1 MNEYRITD
9 SAGITCNPI
18 TAVNE
23 KEARKIFWA
32 TCKWAVGDITKIEL
46 IRENVPATKAQEREA
61 LEKIKAIVATL
72 GPRSYIGTA
81 LDGCLVDAEV
91 NIENDFGDSM
101 KARWQ
106 DAEKRVAQVVQEAAE
121 IRDKLQQE
129 IREKQQAREEAQ
141 AAGLTGRLKRRR
153 TTPISTGTRSWTATT
168 SPTSPSWSRTSW
180 RPSRK
185 RSTPA
190 PAASLRRRS
199 TRRASFSRTRS
210 GITGTPSASWSITR
224 PSPSA
229 SSTRRGSKPS
239 RRERR
244 KPWQRQRHR
253 QRRRRT
259 K

>member
-72 GPRSYIGTA
+72 GPRSYVGTA

-129 IREKQQAREEAQ
+129 IREKQQAREEAK
-141 AAGLTGRLKRRR
+141 AAIRE
-153 TTPISTGTRSWTATT
+153 AE
-168 SPTSPSWSRTSW
+168 
-180 RPSRK
+180 
-185 RSTPA
+185 
-190 PAASLRRRS
+190 
-199 TRRASFSRTRS
+199 RRADRAIKTAEDDANFYRDKVLDSDDPTDLAQLVEDKLAA
-210 GITGTPSASWSITR
+210 IEETVNTGACCIVAAAEHPESELFQNAVR
-224 PSPSA
+224 DHRNA
-229 SSTRRGSKPS
+229 Q
-239 RRERR
+239 R
-244 KPWQRQRHR
+244 KLEYYQALAQRIKHAQG
-253 QRRRRT
+253 Q
-259 K
+259 

>member
-72 GPRSYIGTA
+72 GPRSYVGTA

-106 DAEKRVAQVVQEAAE
+106 DAEKRVAQAVGEIAE
-121 IRDKLQQE
+121 LKDKLHRE
-129 IREKQQAREEAQ
+129 IQEKQQARGEAQ
-141 AAGLTGRLKRRR
+141 AAIREAEQRADRAIKTAEDDANFYRDKVLDSDDLTDIAQLVDGKMDALRADIETAAARIIEGAEEPESDAFKNAVKYHRAVKGGLEYYQALAQRVKH
-153 TTPISTGTRSWTATT
+153 A
-168 SPTSPSWSRTSW
+168 
-180 RPSRK
+180 
-185 RSTPA
+185 
-190 PAASLRRRS
+190 
-199 TRRASFSRTRS
+199 
-210 GITGTPSASWSITR
+210 
-224 PSPSA
+224 
-229 SSTRRGSKPS
+229 RG
-239 RRERR
+239 
-244 KPWQRQRHR
+244 Q
-253 QRRRRT
+253 
-259 K
+259 

>member
-72 GPRSYIGTA
+72 GPRSYVGTA

-101 KARWQ
+101 KTRWLHADAQLNAAKGTIEELEAHKRSMQETIDRLQRERGEAEARQ
-106 DAEKRVAQVVQEAAE
+106 VTDTDIVHLIRLAEKDLAEAEQRRDEAAQDIVTYADDPACE
-121 IRDKLQQE
+121 EFR
-129 IREKQQAREEAQ
+129 QAVATHRNATSSVEAKKER
-141 AAGLTGRLKRRR
+141 LGRLN
-153 TTPISTGTRSWTATT
+153 
-168 SPTSPSWSRTSW
+168 
-180 RPSRK
+180 
-185 RSTPA
+185 
-190 PAASLRRRS
+190 
-199 TRRASFSRTRS
+199 
-210 GITGTPSASWSITR
+210 SIR
-224 PSPSA
+224 NA
-229 SSTRRGSKPS
+229 G
-239 RRERR
+239 
-244 KPWQRQRHR
+244 
-253 QRRRRT
+253 
-259 K
+259 